1 MPAIDTPAAA
11 GVSLRRNIMS
21 SPTLVLG
28 HCTLTR
34 ELATVNECDLR
45 TTKRRTG
52 SGAPRGSGQRLRGS
66 PSRAGSATWP
76 RQEDVIATHRA
87 HGLAAVALHRHSPV
101 APGGWLRAHAAVL
114 GDEP

>member
-11 GVSLRRNIMS
+11 GVSLRRNALS

-52 SGAPRGSGQRLRGS
+52 SGAPRGSGQRLRVS
-66 PSRAGSATWP
+66 SSRAGSATWL
-76 RQEDVIATHRA
+76 RQEDVIATDRA
-87 HGLAAVALHRHSPV
+87 HGLQRSPSIGTHRSVSHPV
-101 APGGWLRAHAAVL
+101 PWTSGCLMRRA
-114 GDEP
+114 